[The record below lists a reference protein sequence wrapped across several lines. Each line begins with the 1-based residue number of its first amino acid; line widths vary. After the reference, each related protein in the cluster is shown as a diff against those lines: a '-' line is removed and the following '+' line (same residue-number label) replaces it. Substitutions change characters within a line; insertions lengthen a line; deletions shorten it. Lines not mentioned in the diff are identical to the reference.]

1 MPDIQVEIR
10 PGEFA
15 PFEISG
21 EKPNYVEMKQ
31 IEKLV
36 GNGNGQRDRSV
47 SFGSGS
53 DNKFDYDTGIKSAG
67 LRAALGAAE
76 NRDEEVLNLKK
87 FGLTEQDYT
96 RDPYGKLA
104 LTPSGAKKFGVDS
117 TKNVLIDESGFSRYD
132 IADLASI
139 APELAGAIGGALT
152 GQALIPIPVV
162 GAMIGAAV
170 GAGGGNLLEEGAEA
184 LAGVSSQTSGEIIS
198 DTLTEA
204 AFAAAGE
211 GIVGGIGKLMGV
223 VKKGAA
229 PGKSLTDDQ
238 LNVVGM
244 GREEFGVTAAPGIS
258 GFNPLVSRAYATG

>member
-36 GNGNGQRDRSV
+36 MEMERSDRSV

-76 NRDEEVLNLKK
+76 NRDEEILNLKK

-96 RDPYGKLA
+96 RDPYGKLD

-117 TKNVLIDESGFSRYD
+117 TKNVLIDESCFSRYD

-139 APELAGAIGGALT
+139 APELSGAIGGALT
-152 GQALIPIPVV
+152 
-162 GAMIGAAV
+162 
-170 GAGGGNLLEEGAEA
+170 
-184 LAGVSSQTSGEIIS
+184 
-198 DTLTEA
+198 
-204 AFAAAGE
+204 
-211 GIVGGIGKLMGV
+211 
-223 VKKGAA
+223 
-229 PGKSLTDDQ
+229 
-238 LNVVGM
+238 
-244 GREEFGVTAAPGIS
+244 
-258 GFNPLVSRAYATG
+258 